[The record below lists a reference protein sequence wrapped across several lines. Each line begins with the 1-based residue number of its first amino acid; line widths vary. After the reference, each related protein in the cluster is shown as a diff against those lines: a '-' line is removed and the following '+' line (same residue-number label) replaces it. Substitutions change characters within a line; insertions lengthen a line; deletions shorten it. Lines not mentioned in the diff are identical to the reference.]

1 MKHAE
6 IERLLPVV
14 IQRAQPAGSPLAA
27 VIDAMEALQEPAEE
41 VLTQLVAFF
50 DPRRCPPHFLTMLAH
65 WVNLDHLYPR
75 REAEVGGLDWT
86 ARPAPMAE
94 GRLRELI
101 ASAPELAQLRGTAQ
115 GLKKFLEITVG
126 MSFAIEETVADAAGA
141 VIPFHVR
148 IVAPTDAQAQRELIN
163 RIVELEKPAHVT
175 YELVFRDSADH

>member
-1 MKHAE
+1 MKHAD
-6 IERLLPVV
+6 IASLLPVV

-41 VLTQLVAFF
+41 ILTELVSFF
-50 DPRRCPPHFLTMLAH
+50 DPRRCPPQFLTMLAH

-75 REAEVGGLDWT
+75 SEAELGNLDWT
-86 ARPAPMAE
+86 ARPAPMAD

-101 ASAPELAQLRGTAQ
+101 ANASELAQLRGTAQ
-115 GLKKFLEITVG
+115 GLKRFLEVTVG
-126 MSFAIEETVADAAGA
+126 MLFAIEETVANAAGA

-148 IVAPTDAQAQRELIN
+148 IVAPAGAQAQHELIN
-163 RIVELEKPAHVT
+163 RIVELEKPAYVT